1 MTTERRALPDVEA
14 VTVAMVVAPG
24 VYSRNRMF
32 ALFAEPE
39 MARARLRATVVR
51 GLFRQL
57 QRSRN
62 LGLSFR
68 FEDREG
74 GVYLHYEVEKL
85 RLVCRIELTHLERS
99 CLVYLASKTD
109 APLMQ
114 ATPEDKTRVEEALLR
129 LVPEAAPSAPR

>member
-14 VTVAMVVAPG
+14 VTVAMIVAPG

-51 GLFRQL
+51 GLLRQL

-62 LGLSFR
+62 MGLAFR
-68 FEDREG
+68 FEPREG

-85 RLVCRIELTHLERS
+85 RLVCRIELTHLERA

-109 APLMQ
+109 TPLIHASADDRAQ
-114 ATPEDKTRVEEALLR
+114 VEETLRR
-129 LVPEAAPSAPR
+129 LVPEAKPSSP